1 MQKTWVKNYVI
12 IGIIAVLIAIVILLV
27 VSVQS
32 VRAQQITNTTAQE
45 RKEAATA
52 KREAVQARLTDVRLK
67 VCQNR
72 EKRIDSLVNRI
83 NERGTKQLEVFTRIA
98 DRTQAFYVDAGET
111 LDTYGALVDDVNAKK
126 VAAEQAVTS
135 TDVTFDCEGENPK
148 GVIEEL
154 KAARLAQNEALKAYK
169 TSVKNLIVGVKSVQA
184 TTETSEGD
192 AQ

>member
-32 VRAQQITNTTAQE
+32 VRAHEITNTTAQE

-52 KREAVQARLTDVRLK
+52 KRETAQERLTDVKLK
-67 VCQNR
+67 VCENR
-72 EKRIDSLVNRI
+72 EKRIASLVSRI
-83 NERGTKQLEVFTRIA
+83 NERGTKQLEVFAKIA
-98 DRTQAFYVDAGET
+98 DRTQVFYIEAGKT
-111 LDTYGALVDDVNAKK
+111 LDTYGTLVDDVNAKK
-126 VAAEQAVTS
+126 ATAEQAVLS
-135 TDVTFDCEGENPK
+135 TDVTFDCHDENPK

-154 KAARLAQNEALKAYK
+154 KASRLAQIEALKSYK

-184 TTETSEGD
+184 TTEVSEGD
-192 AQ
+192 TQ